1 MSAIR
6 THVPN
11 NSVGPVLRPGEL
23 ASAVVEAAREDNP
36 GRDVVVAD
44 HVAYIRVSVQ
54 GECLLKRTTIE
65 RHLGRPFLLAE
76 LEVDLAAIAGQLDV
90 DESRMRFYFNK
101 AEK

>member
-1 MSAIR
+1 MSATS
-6 THVPN
+6 THVQN

-23 ASAVVEAAREDNP
+23 ALAVVEAAREDNP
-36 GRDVVVAD
+36 GREVVVAD

-54 GECLLKRTTIE
+54 GECLLRRDTIE

-90 DESRMRFYFNK
+90 NESRMRFYFNK
-101 AEK
+101 TE